1 MSQGVLTPTL
11 LTVIAHPFSDLQNAL
26 ARKCN
31 KTVLKWLRKRRPE
44 KTNIVIVDFVLDDD
58 CSCDI
63 VDQVIKSN
71 SIEPFVGC
79 HHDIDRSG
87 MLRCLL
93 SCGPCV

>member
-79 HHDIDRSG
+79 HHDI
-87 MLRCLL
+87 LREDKLVTYPQ
-93 SCGPCV
+93 GG